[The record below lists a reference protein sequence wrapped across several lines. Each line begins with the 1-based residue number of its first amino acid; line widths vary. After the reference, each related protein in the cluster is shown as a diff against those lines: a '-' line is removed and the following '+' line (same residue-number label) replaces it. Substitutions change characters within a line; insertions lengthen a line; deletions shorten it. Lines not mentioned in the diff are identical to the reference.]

1 MSEPMTDYH
10 TSFVSLEKRDAPH
23 SPGHKAD
30 ANKVRPR
37 LVMEGFPLA
46 LTAVA
51 EVATFGANKYC
62 EGGWAHVPNGIHR
75 YSDALYRHLLKAA
88 TGELRDPESG
98 LLHHAHA
105 AWNALVKS
113 AGDPPLDLALLLL
126 MGALVALPLLALAG
140 APSPA
145 TRGSVRPR

>member
-10 TSFVSLEKRDAPH
+10 TSFVSLEKMDAPH

-105 AWNALVKS
+105 AWNALAILQLLLTDYDNPLPVP
-113 AGDPPLDLALLLL
+113 APAAHHRYPPL
-126 MGALVALPLLALAG
+126 
-140 APSPA
+140 SE
-145 TRGSVRPR
+145 